1 MASTGTKTGFF
12 PAGPVGARRAVVHAC
27 DPVRLV
33 GSDHHRPAT
42 GRGLDR
48 PPLLVYVAL
57 MWGIS
62 FAVGLRLRLPDEE
75 NATVAFTAASNNFE
89 LAIAVAIG
97 VFGVTSGEA
106 LAGGGRPARRGPR
119 SRRPRLPRP
128 VDAPPVLRS
137 RRVGSD
143 EYLERITMLDELDAQ
158 DTTGLAPEEALP
170 IIKDGRDK
178 FVEGIEVAPDEIR
191 ADVEIFADG
200 ALQITDL
207 LIAAGGDEAAVDP
220 AEIQSLAESVFTPEY
235 DAAAQSVTAWRG
247 TNCS

>member
-1 MASTGTKTGFF
+1 M
-12 PAGPVGARRAVVHAC
+12 
-27 DPVRLV
+27 
-33 GSDHHRPAT
+33 
-42 GRGLDR
+42 
-48 PPLLVYVAL
+48 LVYVAL

-75 NATVAFTAASNNFE
+75 NARVAFTAASNNFE

-106 LAGGGRPARRGPR
+106 LAGGGRPAHRGPR

-143 EYLERITMLDELDAQ
+143 EYLERITMRSIALIVVFAFVAAACGGSGGPDADRFCEILDELDAQ